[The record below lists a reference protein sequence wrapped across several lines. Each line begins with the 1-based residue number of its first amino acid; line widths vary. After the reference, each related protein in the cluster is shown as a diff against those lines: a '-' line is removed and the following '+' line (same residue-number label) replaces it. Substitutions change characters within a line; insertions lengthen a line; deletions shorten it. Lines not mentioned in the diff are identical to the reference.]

1 LIITALMVKWFPIP
15 GRSHAQ
21 VSRTIEIFERVERK
35 LKEKPDDFTEVGAVY
50 KFVIEGPEG
59 GTWIIDLRKDTLG
72 VREADEDAECTVEI
86 LDDHFVDLFTGKLP
100 PESALLSGKIKL
112 SGNVLLALRFAELL
126 KR

>member
-1 LIITALMVKWFPIP
+1 MVKWFPIP
-15 GRSHAQ
+15 GRSYAQ

-35 LKEKPDDFTEVGAVY
+35 LKEKPDDFTEIGAVY

-59 GTWIIDLRKDTLG
+59 GTWIIDLRKETLG

-86 LDDHFVDLFTGKLP
+86 LDDNFVDLFTGKLP

-112 SGNVLLALRFAELL
+112 TGNVLLALRFAELL